1 MAAEQRGCRETLIVH
16 SEWLSVRE
24 RRGSAEEEGGREV
37 EGDQILGTVD
47 RVLYR
52 RPRLVE
58 SSAFLI
64 IIVSVNQKPQ
74 TFAG

>member
-52 RPRLVE
+52 RPRL
-58 SSAFLI
+58 AFLI

>member
-52 RPRLVE
+52 RLRL
-58 SSAFLI
+58 AFLI

>member
-16 SEWLSVRE
+16 SEWLSVTE

-52 RPRLVE
+52 RLRL
-58 SSAFLI
+58 AFLI